1 MPDDVVEEGLEY
13 ILETA
18 FTELQLVP
26 ASFYM
31 GLCEDEVLETDG
43 LADLTELAAAN
54 GYDRSGYAVASD
66 DTDFTEAA
74 TGTND
79 RKVTTTTETFT
90 CAGASWNGALYAFL
104 GTTTDDAGK
113 LICGAVLSSERF
125 LDPGDTLQVSFVITL
140 TG

>member
-18 FTELQLVP
+18 FTELQNVP
-26 ASFYM
+26 ANFYM

-43 LADLTELAAAN
+43 LADLTELAVAN
-54 GYDRSGYAVASD
+54 GYARQLIASD
-66 DTDFTEAA
+66 DTDFTEAG

-104 GTTTDDAGK
+104 GTTVDDTGK
-113 LICGAVLSSERF
+113 LICGAALSSERF
-125 LDPGDTLQVSFVITL
+125 LDPSDTLQVSFVITL

>member
-18 FTELQLVP
+18 FTEAQVVP
-26 ASFYM
+26 ANFYM

-43 LADLTELAAAN
+43 LADLTELAVAN
-54 GYDRSGYAVASD
+54 GYARQTIASD
-66 DTDFTEAA
+66 NVDITEAA

-79 RKVTTTTETFT
+79 RKITTSTETFT
-90 CAGASWNGALYAFL
+90 ATGAWNGALYAFI
-104 GTTTDDAGK
+104 GTTVDDSGK
-113 LICGAVLSSERF
+113 LICGAALSVERF
-125 LDPGDTLQVSFVITL
+125 LVDGDTLQVSFVITL

>member
-18 FTELQLVP
+18 FTEVQSVP
-26 ASFYM
+26 VNFEV

-43 LADLTELAAAN
+43 LTDLTELAEAD
-54 GYDRSGYAVASD
+54 GYDRQQVASD
-66 DTDFTEAA
+66 GTDFTEAS

-79 RKVTTTTETFT
+79 RKVTTKTVTFT
-90 CAGASWNGALYAFL
+90 ATGTWNGALYAFM
-104 GTTTDDAGK
+104 GTTGDDAGK
-113 LICGAVLSSERF
+113 LICGAALSVERF
-125 LDPGDTLQVSFVITL
+125 LVNGDTLQVSFVITL

>member
-1 MPDDVVEEGLEY
+1 MPNDVVEEGLEY

-18 FTELQLVP
+18 FTEVQNVP
-26 ASFYM
+26 ANFYM

-43 LADLTELAAAN
+43 LADLTELAVA
-54 GYDRSGYAVASD
+54 DGYARQTIASD

-79 RKVTTTTETFT
+79 RKVTTSTETFT
-90 CAGASWNGALYAFL
+90 ATGAWNGALYAFL
-104 GTTTDDAGK
+104 GTTVDDTGK
-113 LICGAVLSSERF
+113 LICGAELSTERF
-125 LDPGDTLQVSFVITL
+125 LQNGDTLQVSFVITL

>member
-18 FTELQLVP
+18 FTEAQVVP
-26 ASFYM
+26 ANFYM

-43 LADLTELAAAN
+43 LADLTELAVAN
-54 GYDRSGYAVASD
+54 GYARQTIASD
-66 DTDFTEAA
+66 NVDITEAG

-79 RKVTTTTETFT
+79 RKITTSTETFT
-90 CAGASWNGALYAFL
+90 ATAAWNGALYAFL
-104 GTTTDDAGK
+104 GTTIDDTGK
-113 LICGAVLSSERF
+113 LICGAALAAERF
-125 LDPGDTLQVSFVITL
+125 LQNGDTLQVSFVITL

>member
-18 FTELQLVP
+18 FTEVQSVP
-26 ASFYM
+26 ANFYM

-43 LADLTELAAAN
+43 LADLTELAVAG
-54 GYDRSGYAVASD
+54 GYERQLIASD
-66 DTDFTEAA
+66 NVDITEAA

-79 RKVTTTTETFT
+79 RKITTSTETFT
-90 CAGASWNGALYAFL
+90 ATDTWNGALYAFI
-104 GTTTDDAGK
+104 GTTSDDSGK
-113 LICGAVLSSERF
+113 LICGAALSVERF
-125 LDPGDTLQVSFVITL
+125 LVNSDTLQVSFVITL

>member
-18 FTELQLVP
+18 FTEAQNVP
-26 ASFYM
+26 ANFYM

-43 LADLTELAAAN
+43 LGDLTELAVAN
-54 GYDRSGYAVASD
+54 GYERQLIASD
-66 DTDFTEAA
+66 DTDFTEAG

-79 RKVTTTTETFT
+79 RKVTTSTETFT
-90 CAGASWNGALYAFL
+90 ATGAWNGALYAFI
-104 GTTTDDAGK
+104 GTTADDSGK
-113 LICGAVLSSERF
+113 LICGAALSVERF
-125 LDPGDTLQVSFVITL
+125 LVNGDTLQVSFVITL

>member
-1 MPDDVVEEGLEY
+1 MSDEVVSEGLEY

-18 FTELQLVP
+18 FTELQSVP
-26 ASFYM
+26 ANFYM
-31 GLCEDEVLETDG
+31 GLCEDAAVAEDAV
-43 LADLTELAAAN
+43 LADLTELAVA
-54 GYDRSGYAVASD
+54 DGYARELVASD

-90 CAGASWNGALYAFL
+90 ASGAWNGVEHVFL
-104 GTTTDDAGK
+104 GTTIDDSGK
-113 LICGAVLSSERF
+113 LICAAALSVERF
-125 LDPGDTLQVSFVITL
+125 LVNGDSLQVNIIITL

>member
-18 FTELQLVP
+18 FTEAQNVP
-26 ASFYM
+26 ANFYM

-43 LADLTELAAAN
+43 LGDLTELAAAN
-54 GYDRSGYAVASD
+54 GYERQLIASD
-66 DTDFTEAA
+66 DTDFTEAG

-79 RKVTTTTETFT
+79 RKVTTSTETFT
-90 CAGASWNGALYAFL
+90 ATGAWNGALYAFI
-104 GTTTDDAGK
+104 GTTADDSGK
-113 LICGAVLSSERF
+113 LICGAALSVERF
-125 LDPGDTLQVSFVITL
+125 LVNDDTLQVSFVITL

>member
-18 FTELQLVP
+18 FTEAQAVP

-43 LADLTELAAAN
+43 LADLTELAVA
-54 GYDRSGYAVASD
+54 GGYARQTIASD
-66 DTDFTEAA
+66 NVDITEAG

-79 RKVTTTTETFT
+79 RKITTSTETFT
-90 CAGASWNGALYAFL
+90 ATDTWNGALYAFI
-104 GTTTDDAGK
+104 GTTSDDAGK
-113 LICGAVLSSERF
+113 LICGAALSVERF
-125 LDPGDTLQVSFVITL
+125 LVNGDTLQVSFVITL

>member
-18 FTELQLVP
+18 FTEVQSVP
-26 ASFYM
+26 ANFYM

-43 LADLTELAAAN
+43 LADLTELAVAN
-54 GYDRSGYAVASD
+54 GYARQTIASD
-66 DTDFTEAA
+66 GTDFTEAGV
-74 TGTND
+74 GTND

-104 GTTTDDAGK
+104 GTTSDDSGK
-113 LICGAVLSSERF
+113 LICGAALSSERF
-125 LDPGDTLQVSFVITL
+125 LDPSDTLQVSFVITL

>member
-1 MPDDVVEEGLEY
+1 MPNDVVEEGLEY

-18 FTELQLVP
+18 FTEAQNVP
-26 ASFYM
+26 VNFYM

-43 LADLTELAAAN
+43 LVDLIELVVAN
-54 GYDRSGYAVASD
+54 GYARQTIASNNVD
-66 DTDFTEAA
+66 ITEAG

-79 RKVTTTTETFT
+79 RKITTSTETFT
-90 CAGASWNGALYAFL
+90 CNTASWNGALYAFL
-104 GTTTDDAGK
+104 GTTIDDTGK
-113 LICGAVLSSERF
+113 LICGAALSSERF